1 MVRVKSKRLPKGRYP
16 RASISF
22 TRAARCSNNSSSSDN
37 SKSPVRESVIIILR
51 YTNYLSTRSIS
62 IIIPAYNEH
71 VRLPD
76 TLRRIAQYLQDSNWT
91 FREILVVDDGSKDR
105 TAAAAEEFARGS
117 SDVRV
122 LQNPGNRGKGYSVRH
137 GMLEARGEWRLFSD
151 ADLSTPIEELEKL
164 WCAVSGGKEI
174 AIGSRA
180 IDRSLI
186 GVHQPG
192 YRETMGRVFNGV
204 MRAATGLPISDTQC
218 GFKLFRANAARE
230 VFSRQ
235 LLERFGFDAEVLYI
249 ASRRGY
255 SIAEVPVRWNHV
267 DGSKVGIL
275 AGLRAFTELAEIRVN
290 SLRGK
295 YR

>member
-1 MVRVKSKRLPKGRYP
+1 M
-16 RASISF
+16 
-22 TRAARCSNNSSSSDN
+22 
-37 SKSPVRESVIIILR
+37 
-51 YTNYLSTRSIS
+51 TRSIS
-62 IIIPAYNEH
+62 IIIPAYNEQ

-76 TLRRIAQYLQDSNWT
+76 TLRRIAEYLRGSEWSFQ
-91 FREILVVDDGSKDR
+91 EILVVDDGSRDG
-105 TAAAAEEFARGS
+105 TAAAAEEFAKCQPNA
-117 SDVRV
+117 RV
-122 LQNPGNRGKGYSVRH
+122 LRNPGNRGKGYSVRS

-164 WCAVSGGKEI
+164 WSVVVKGKDPV

-180 IDRSLI
+180 VDRSLI

-192 YRETMGRVFNGV
+192 HRETMGRLFNGV
-204 MRAATGLPISDTQC
+204 MRVATGLAISDTQC
-218 GFKLFRANAARE
+218 GFKLFRGDVAEE

-249 ASRRGY
+249 ADRRGY
-255 SIAEVPVRWNHV
+255 GIAEVPVRWNHV
-267 DGSKVGIL
+267 DGSKVGMMT
-275 AGLRAFTELAEIRVN
+275 GMRAFEELLEIRLN

>member
-1 MVRVKSKRLPKGRYP
+1 L
-16 RASISF
+16 
-22 TRAARCSNNSSSSDN
+22 
-37 SKSPVRESVIIILR
+37 
-51 YTNYLSTRSIS
+51 TRSIS
-62 IIIPAYNEH
+62 VIIPAYNER

-76 TLRRIAQYLQDSNWT
+76 TLRRIEQYL
-91 FREILVVDDGSKDR
+91 RESDWGFHEIVIVDDGSTDG
-105 TAAAAEEFARGS
+105 TFDAAMNFVGTNPNI
-117 SDVRV
+117 RV
-122 LQNPGNRGKGYSVRH
+122 LRNSGNRGKGFSVRH

-164 WCAVSGGKEI
+164 WSAVAQGGNQV

-180 IDRSLI
+180 LDRSLI

-192 YRETMGRVFNGV
+192 LRETMGRIFNAV
-204 MRAATGLPISDTQC
+204 MRAATGLSISDTQC
-218 GFKLFRANAARE
+218 GFKLFRGNVAEE

-235 LLERFGFDAEVLYI
+235 TLERFGFDAEVLYI
-249 ASRRGY
+249 AARRGY

-267 DGSKVGIL
+267 EGSKVGML
-275 AGLRAFTELAEIRVN
+275 TGLHAFRELLDIRVN

>member
-1 MVRVKSKRLPKGRYP
+1 L
-16 RASISF
+16 
-22 TRAARCSNNSSSSDN
+22 
-37 SKSPVRESVIIILR
+37 
-51 YTNYLSTRSIS
+51 TRSIS
-62 IIIPAYNEH
+62 IVIPAYNEQ

-76 TLRRIAQYLQDSNWT
+76 TLRRVERYLQETDWA
-91 FREILVVDDGSKDR
+91 FHEILVVDDGSTDG
-105 TAAAAEEFARGS
+105 TCDAANAFAAANPNI
-117 SDVRV
+117 RV
-122 LQNPGNRGKGYSVRH
+122 LRNPGNRGKGFSVRH

-164 WCAVSGGKEI
+164 WSAVTQGKNEI

-180 IDRSLI
+180 LDRSLI

-192 YRETMGRVFNGV
+192 YRETMGRVFNAV

-218 GFKLFRANAARE
+218 GFKLFRGDVARE

-235 LLERFGFDAEVLYI
+235 ILERFGFDAEVLYI
-249 ASRRGY
+249 ASRRKY
-255 SIAEVPVRWNHV
+255 RIAEVPVRWNHV
-267 DGSKVGIL
+267 EGSKVGML
-275 AGLRAFTELAEIRVN
+275 TGLHAFGELVEIRLN